1 MQKLSVNCW
10 NSCVFKDVFD
20 AVCIGKKFWG
30 GSLMAFVALY
40 ARKENVGEL
49 GVFILMLTACLII
62 EKNIGMVV
70 GSAL

>member
-1 MQKLSVNCW
+1 
-10 NSCVFKDVFD
+10 
-20 AVCIGKKFWG
+20 VCIGKKFLG

-70 GSAL
+70 GFGL

>member
-1 MQKLSVNCW
+1 MQRLSVNCS
-10 NSCVFKDVFD
+10 NGCEFKDVFN
-20 AVCIGKKFWG
+20 AVCIRKKFWG

-40 ARKENVGEL
+40 ARKENFGEL

-70 GSAL
+70 GFAL